1 MSAQDM
7 EHAQDRLVEDTP
19 SAQRVNSRNE
29 QAKPGF
35 DFNPTAASTHFLSTH
50 DVEPP
55 AEGSQVAQQA
65 SSSSKFSKSQLHN
78 QDLTEKSTNES
89 IVSGIAINTSPISF
103 PESPNTL
110 LQNNHVNE
118 NNFLNEKSEEEDL
131 AIVIQKSSITRD
143 ETAGYQLPHESSTDD
158 VLNSAETLLQ
168 LSNITMPPTLP
179 ATALAPSAK
188 PTAAICDGST
198 ETSPTEI
205 SVDAATLLPDH
216 ICGSQMPS
224 SDANMPY
231 PMDAS
236 INSQSRPLEEPGHG
250 RELTLDEL
258 VQGFNHFEDIRNE
271 SITNDELISSSTPL
285 HPDESLIATSGI
297 QESETDAFTSHR
309 EQIEEEGKDVDPE
322 FMLDSSPIQSSLSD
336 TSSDLSSSDNDDD
349 EDDYEMLDP
358 AEQAAR
364 LMQEDIDSDGEGTG
378 RGINGAL
385 AGPPRTMN
393 EKPEEIIPK
402 PDLIITEKMK
412 IDELGHVENIVEN
425 LVLIKAKTSGEYQVL
440 ESGSVLCLEQKIV
453 IGVVA
458 ETLGRV
464 EQPYYT
470 VHFTNEQA
478 IAEAGISK
486 GIKVFYVEQHSSS
499 VFTQPLKTFK
509 GSDASNLHDEEVG
522 DEGIEFSDDE
532 AEAEHKRKVKL
543 AKQAKR
549 DIREGPKDGLSQ
561 RGRQRAGKMQK
572 RAGQNHASQG
582 RSSWIDHDKPEGGD
596 DLYTPL
602 ARPPN
607 LHEIMG
613 RNEAPVEDH
622 NLHRW
627 ADRSGRGG
635 RGKGD
640 RGRGRGD
647 RGRGNRGHG
656 GYRGNSSDN
665 LRMPSGRQNFTQS
678 PNGDVA
684 LPPGGSDL
692 LSAPTDAPISHY
704 AAARQPQ
711 IGPPV
716 PSVNQPGPQHS
727 AHQSH
732 YGQSSNN
739 PYNQPN
745 PQTSFYPTASQP
757 SHPQPQPSQYI
768 PPSQPSQFFPPSQS
782 SQYFPPSPYH
792 QPAMPYSQYH
802 PHPHPPSPST
812 PNVPAG
818 TFINPAFFPMAAQ
831 PAFPQW
837 PQQASSTQQA
847 SGSASAGNSQMSPES
862 ERAFHAIN
870 ILRNLSSRNE
880 SHPHPT

>member
-1 MSAQDM
+1 M
-7 EHAQDRLVEDTP
+7 EHAQDHLIEDTS
-19 SAQRVNSRNE
+19 SAQKMNSRNE
-29 QAKPGF
+29 QANSGCEI
-35 DFNPTAASTHFLSTH
+35 NPAAASTHFLSTLYIQ
-50 DVEPP
+50 PP

-65 SSSSKFSKSQLHN
+65 TSSSKFSQLHN
-78 QDLTEKSTNES
+78 QDLTEKSINES
-89 IVSGIAINTSPISF
+89 IVLGTATSKSSTSYSK
-103 PESPNTL
+103 SPDTL

-118 NNFLNEKSEEEDL
+118 SIFFNEKSEEEDL
-131 AIVIQKSSITRD
+131 AIEIQKSPTTRE
-143 ETAGYQLPHESSTDD
+143 ETAGYQLPHEISTDD
-158 VLNSAETLLQ
+158 VLGSAENLLQ
-168 LSNITMPPTLP
+168 LSNITIPPTLP

-198 ETSPTEI
+198 ETSPTEM
-205 SVDAATLLPDH
+205 SVDAATLLSDH
-216 ICGSQMPS
+216 ICDSQMPT
-224 SDANMPY
+224 SDANKPY

-236 INSQSRPLEEPGHG
+236 INSQSRPLEEQGHG
-250 RELTLDEL
+250 KELTLDEL
-258 VQGFNHFEDIRNE
+258 VQGFNHFEDIKNE
-271 SITNDELISSSTPL
+271 SITNDELIPSNTPL
-285 HPDESLIATSGI
+285 LPHESLITTSEI
-297 QESETDAFTSHR
+297 QESESDAFTSHK
-309 EQIEEEGKDVDPE
+309 EKIKEEGKDVEPE
-322 FMLDSSPIQSSLSD
+322 FMLDSSPIQSSSSD
-336 TSSDLSSSDNDDD
+336 TSSDQSSSDDDD
-349 EDDYEMLDP
+349 DDDYEMLDP

-364 LMQEDIDSDGEGTG
+364 LMQEDIDSDGEGAG
-378 RGINGAL
+378 RGVNGAS

-402 PDLIITEKMK
+402 PDLIFTEEMK

-425 LVLIKAKTSGEYQVL
+425 LVLIKAKTPGEYQVL

-478 IAEAGISK
+478 IAETGISK
-486 GIKVFYVEQHSSS
+486 GTKIFYVEQYSSS

-549 DIREGPKDGLSQ
+549 DIREGSKDGSSQ
-561 RGRQRAGKMQK
+561 RGRQRGGKMQK
-572 RAGQNHASQG
+572 CAGQNHASQG
-582 RSSWIDHDKPEGGD
+582 RSSRIDHDKPEGGD

-613 RNEAPVEDH
+613 RVEAPVEDH

-627 ADRSGRGG
+627 ADRSSRGG

-656 GYRGNSSDN
+656 GYRGNPSDTVG
-665 LRMPSGRQNFTQS
+665 MASGRQNFTQS

-684 LPPGGSDL
+684 PPPGGTDL
-692 LSAPTDAPISHY
+692 LSPPTDATISHY

-716 PSVNQPGPQHS
+716 LSVNQPGPQHS

-732 YGQSSNN
+732 YGQSNN

-745 PQTSFYPTASQP
+745 PQTSFYSTASQS
-757 SHPQPQPSQYI
+757 SHPQTQPSQYI
-768 PPSQPSQFFPPSQS
+768 PPSQPSHFFPPSQS

-792 QPAMPYSQYH
+792 QPAMPYSQYN
-802 PHPHPPSPST
+802 PHPPSPST

-837 PQQASSTQQA
+837 PQVGSTQQA

-870 ILRNLSSRNE
+870 ILRNLSSHNE